1 MNTDLM
7 FSSSTDMWA
16 TPPELYAA
24 LDEELGFTLDACAV
38 PENAKCPDYYTPEQ
52 DGLAQPWP
60 GRVWCNP
67 PYGGDVWRWVKKASE
82 TAAGGGDLWQCCC
95 LRGRIPGGF
104 TTTYTIKR
112 KFVLYA
118 GG

>member
-24 LDEELGFTLDACAV
+24 LDAEFNFTLDACAV

-52 DGLAQPWP
+52 DGLTQPWP

-67 PYGGDVWRWVKKASE
+67 PYGRDVWRWIKKASE
-82 TAAGGGDLWQCCC
+82 TAAGGDLWQCCC
-95 LRGRIPGGF
+95 LRGRIPGGSM
-104 TTTYTIKR
+104 TTYTTRR

-118 GG
+118 DG

>member
-7 FSSSTDMWA
+7 FSSATDMWA

-24 LDEELGFTLDACAV
+24 LDEEFGFTLDACAV
-38 PENAKCPDYYTPEQ
+38 RDNAKCPDYYTPEQ

-67 PYGGDVWRWVKKASE
+67 PYGRDVWRWVKKASE
-82 TAAGGGDLWQCCC
+82 TAAGGGICGNASACTD
-95 LRGRIPGGF
+95 G
-104 TTTYTIKR
+104 
-112 KFVLYA
+112 YA
-118 GG
+118 VVP